1 MHIIE
6 KYFEEVLLIG
16 IEKYND
22 SRGFFTESYNK
33 LNLKK
38 ILKKDIN
45 FVQDN
50 HSFSKK
56 NIFRGLHFQK
66 KPFAQNKLIRVLDGE
81 VIDVIVNLNPRSKY
95 YKKYKL
101 INLNGK
107 KNQILFV
114 PKNYAHGFYVL
125 SESAH
130 LLYKVDKYRSIESER
145 TINLYNKKI
154 SIKWPKNFKP
164 LLNKRDKISNFDDF

>member
-1 MHIIE
+1 MKSFDTDLSGVKIIE
-6 KYFEEVLLIG
+6 LDKYE
-16 IEKYND
+16 D
-22 SRGFFTESYNK
+22 SRGFFYESYNK
-33 LNLKK
+33 KK
-38 ILKKDIN
+38 YSAVGIDYD

-101 INLNGK
+101 INLNSK

>member
-6 KYFEEVLLIG
+6 KYFDEVLLIG
-16 IEKYND
+16 IEKYKD

-33 LNLKK
+33 LDLKK

-45 FVQDN
+45 FIQDN

-66 KPFAQNKLIRVLDGE
+66 KPYAQNKLIRVLDGE

-95 YKKYKL
+95 YKRYKL
-101 INLNGK
+101 IKLNSK

-125 SESAH
+125 SKSVH
-130 LLYKVDKYRSIESER
+130 LFYKVDKYRNKLSER
-145 TINLYNKKI
+145 TINLFSKKL
-154 SIKWPKNFKP
+154 SIKWPKRFKP
-164 LLNKRDKISNFDDF
+164 ILNERDKKSNFEEF